1 MVTQIVLQFYD
12 FYMFDSIRK
21 CSPWSHMNIRL
32 IVRIY
37 LLVFANVRGNNTL
50 LFAWLFVYIQQYSQC
65 SQIYL
70 RLYSLIYSPVFVN
83 VRGMLICLR
92 NVRGMFANLFAN
104 VRGIICNVFRMFAWL
119 FSKVNLSFLEKFYI
133 IVEFWKWECVIFF
146 CFQKVLLYFL

>member
-1 MVTQIVLQFYD
+1 MEFYLKRENELVKNNNFFRNLVTQIVLQFYD

-83 VRGMLICLR
+83 VRGMFAECSR
-92 NVRGMFANLFAN
+92 NVRQLFAN
-104 VRGIICNVFRMFAWL
+104 VRGMVSNIRRFVREYNWMFA
-119 FSKVNLSFLEKFYI
+119 
-133 IVEFWKWECVIFF
+133 ECSPDCSV
-146 CFQKVLLYFL
+146 KRVKR